1 MEKTKPVYVS
11 IWTLI
16 LIYGSF
22 TALILFG
29 IYQWNKQLG
38 LEAVL

>member
-1 MEKTKPVYVS
+1 MEKTKSVYVS

-22 TALILFG
+22 ETLLFFMF
-29 IYQWNKQLG
+29 YQWNKQLA
-38 LEAVL
+38 LAAV

>member
-1 MEKTKPVYVS
+1 MEKTKSVYVS

-22 TALILFG
+22 TALLFLMF
-29 IYQWNKQLG
+29 YQWNKQLG
-38 LEAVL
+38 LEAV

>member
-1 MEKTKPVYVS
+1 MEKTKSVYVS

-38 LEAVL
+38 LEAV